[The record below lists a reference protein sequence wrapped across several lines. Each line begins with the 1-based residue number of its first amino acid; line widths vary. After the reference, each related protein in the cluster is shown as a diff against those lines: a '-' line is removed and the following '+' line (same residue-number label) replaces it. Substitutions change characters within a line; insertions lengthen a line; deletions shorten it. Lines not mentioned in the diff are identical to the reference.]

1 MEDDT
6 KKRLIEAI
14 EKIERNDILDYLYII
29 VSDILDECS
38 GEMQKCKA
46 V

>member
-1 MEDDT
+1 MEDET

-14 EKIERNDILDYLYII
+14 EKIERNDILNYLFVI
-29 VSDILDECS
+29 VSDIIEEES
-38 GEMQKCKA
+38 E

>member
-14 EKIERNDILDYLYII
+14 EKIERIDILNYLFVI
-29 VSDILDECS
+29 VSDIMEEES
-38 GEMQKCKA
+38 E

>member
-14 EKIERNDILDYLYII
+14 EKIERNDILNYLFII
-29 VSDILDECS
+29 VSDIIEEES
-38 GEMQKCKA
+38 EVQ
-46 V
+46 

>member
-6 KKRLIEAI
+6 KKRLIETI
-14 EKIERNDILDYLYII
+14 EKIERNDILNYLFVI
-29 VSDILDECS
+29 VSDIIEEES
-38 GEMQKCKA
+38 E

>member
-14 EKIERNDILDYLYII
+14 EKIERNDILNYLFVI
-29 VSDILDECS
+29 VSDIIEEES
-38 GEMQKCKA
+38 E

>member
-14 EKIERNDILDYLYII
+14 EKIERNDILNYLFVI
-29 VSDILDECS
+29 VSDIIEEES
-38 GEMQKCKA
+38 EVQ
-46 V
+46 